1 MGEMMKKE
9 KTKDTIS
16 TFIGPEVSVEGEI
29 EFQGSIRLDGR
40 IKGRISSDSGTVI
53 VGEKAVINADMF
65 VDAAIIM
72 GEVNGTVDA
81 RKKIE
86 VYPPGRVFGD
96 IKAPFISIDSGVV
109 FNGTCLMK
117 PRSISS
123 QNPVETKAK
132 TPPESSK

>member
-1 MGEMMKKE
+1 MMKKD

-16 TFIGPEVSVEGEI
+16 TFIGPDASVEGEI

-40 IKGRISSDSGTVI
+40 IKGRISTDSGTVI

-72 GEVNGTVDA
+72 GEVNGTIDA

-96 IKAPFISIDSGVV
+96 IKAPSISIDAGVV

-117 PRSISS
+117 PRSISP
-123 QNPVETKAK
+123 QNPVKTKAK